1 MWLKTCLKWM
11 ENTRHICFSHLISQ
25 IFELENAQVHDLE
38 AINQV
43 IHVGCIELTR
53 VVSIPILPSSRIIQT
68 SFTCSFDSRPYTYSR
83 SYTSME
89 QNIPYVF
96 VNDYMED
103 TFQLE
108 PHKLSDADDELSYL
122 KRLTDTDVNA
132 DADAVEESPS
142 KKQRLSDAVKESTYK
157 QTLSNSLTTTYVES
171 PYKKQKL

>member
-1 MWLKTCLKWM
+1 
-11 ENTRHICFSHLISQ
+11 
-25 IFELENAQVHDLE
+25 
-38 AINQV
+38 
-43 IHVGCIELTR
+43 
-53 VVSIPILPSSRIIQT
+53 
-68 SFTCSFDSRPYTYSR
+68 
-83 SYTSME
+83 ME